1 MKSMLALAALTALLL
16 TGCTAETTR
25 IKGTSGQ
32 EPIVVQVSQT
42 ESFNKKHASSLQIN
56 GVQEISL
63 SKISGERNDAVVF
76 SENDKLDIIERAI
89 QTAEA
94 LPGLLNVT
102 APRYELTV
110 KRQLQKQD
118 FHLWIEP
125 GSEQGMIMDVMD
137 THQGYVLTKAATAE
151 LLQIIE
157 ADERL
162 RNYEP
167 KEREIVTH
175 GTPLTEMVYK
185 RGNGVFF
192 MGKSENSQ

>member
-1 MKSMLALAALTALLL
+1 MWYLKNAIALAALAALLL
-16 TGCTAETTR
+16 TGCTAETAR
-25 IKGTSGQ
+25 IKGTGGQ
-32 EPIVVQVSQT
+32 ESVVVQ
-42 ESFNKKHASSLQIN
+42 NN
-56 GVQEISL
+56 GAQEISL

-76 SENDKLDIIERAI
+76 SENEKLDIIERAI

-110 KRQLQKQD
+110 KRQLQKQN

-125 GSEQGMIMDVMD
+125 GSEHGMIMDVMD
-137 THQGYVLTKAATAE
+137 THQGYALTQAATAE

-162 RNYEP
+162 RISEP

-185 RGNGVFF
+185 
-192 MGKSENSQ
+192 